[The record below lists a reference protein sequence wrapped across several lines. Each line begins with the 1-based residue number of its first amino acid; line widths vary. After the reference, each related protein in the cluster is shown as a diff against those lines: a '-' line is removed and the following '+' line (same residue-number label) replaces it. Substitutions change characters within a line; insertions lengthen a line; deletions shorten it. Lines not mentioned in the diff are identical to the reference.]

1 MPFKH
6 IFALALCVGAASAM
20 AQSPVAEYDFNNT
33 LASSVAGA
41 PSLGV
46 VDPTGTSGFVTD
58 VVNGASQAVW
68 SFNGDNANADQG
80 GLTLNTTGL
89 LSSNS
94 VYSLEMVF
102 KFTQRDS
109 AWRRIVD
116 TDSRTLDAGFYV
128 DPSNNLDVYPN
139 GGGTSF
145 TNNVYQ
151 DVFLVDNNGQVTFY
165 LNGSAQATVAST
177 SVNIDS
183 SNNLYFFL
191 DNLMGGGQGEWS
203 AGAIAQ
209 IRLYNEALTSV
220 PPPTPPVVPSVPEPG
235 TYAMMLA
242 GLGVVGL
249 LARRRTR

>member
-1 MPFKH
+1 MTFKH
-6 IFALALCVGAASAM
+6 ILALALCSGVASVM

-33 LASSVAGA
+33 LASSVSGA

-58 VVNGASQAVW
+58 MVNGVSQTVW
-68 SFNGDNANADQG
+68 NFNGNNANADQG

-89 LSSNS
+89 LTSNS

-128 DPSNNLDVYPN
+128 DPSNNLNVYPN
-139 GGGTSF
+139 GGGSSF
-145 TNNVYQ
+145 ASNVYQ
-151 DVFLVDNNGQVTFY
+151 DVFLVNNNGQVTFY
-165 LNGSAQATVAST
+165 LNGSTQATVPST
-177 SVNIDS
+177 SVNIDL

-191 DNLMGGGQGEWS
+191 DNLQGGGQGEWS
-203 AGAIAQ
+203 AGDIAQ
-209 IRLYNEALTSV
+209 IRLYNAALSSV

-242 GLGVVGL
+242 GLGIVGL
-249 LARRRTR
+249 LARRRTQ

>member
-1 MPFKH
+1 MTLKH
-6 IFALALCVGAASAM
+6 IFALTLCAGAASAM

-33 LASSVAGA
+33 LTSSVAGA
-41 PSLGV
+41 PALGV

-58 VVNGASQAVW
+58 TVNGVSRTVW
-68 SFNGDNANADQG
+68 NFNGTNANTSQG
-80 GLTLNTTGL
+80 GLTLDTTGL

-102 KFTQRDS
+102 KFTQRDG

-128 DPSNNLDVYPN
+128 DPSNNLNVYPN

-145 TNNVYQ
+145 ANNVYE
-151 DVFLVDNNGQVTFY
+151 DVFLVDNGGQVTFY
-165 LNGSAQATVAST
+165 LNGSAQATVTST

-183 SNNLYFFL
+183 TNDLYFFL
-191 DNLMGGGQGEWS
+191 DNIAGGGQGEWS
-203 AGAIAQ
+203 AGDIAQ
-209 IRLYNEALTSV
+209 IRLYNEALTAV

-235 TYAMMLA
+235 TYALMLA
-242 GLGVVGL
+242 GLGVVGS